1 MAVAF
6 VLLVLSVAAP
16 AAFATQHIVGGS
28 SGWTQ
33 GVNYATWASSQ
44 TFAVGDTLL
53 FSYDSSHSVDSV
65 SQSDY
70 NNCNVNSPQNSY
82 TGGSTIIS
90 LPSLGTMY
98 FICGTPGHCQS
109 GMNLAVTVSAGTNGT
124 SSPGG
129 SQSPPPPP
137 PHHASA
143 ATTLGNF
150 GGKMFL
156 LLEFSLLVV
165 AFVGFMA

>member
-6 VLLVLSVAAP
+6 VLLILSVAAP
-16 AAFATQHIVGGS
+16 AAFATQHVVGGS

-33 GVNYATWASSQ
+33 GVNYASWASSQ

-53 FSYDSSHSVDSV
+53 FSYGSSHSVDVV

-70 NNCNVNSPQNSY
+70 NNCNANSPQNSY

-98 FICGTPGHCQS
+98 FICGTSGHCQS
-109 GMNLAVTVSAGTNGT
+109 GMNLAVTVSATTNG
-124 SSPGG
+124 SAPGG
-129 SQSPPPPP
+129 SPSPPPPP

-143 ATTLGNF
+143 ATTGNF
-150 GGKMFL
+150 GGKMSL
-156 LLEFSLLVV
+156 LLEFSSLVV